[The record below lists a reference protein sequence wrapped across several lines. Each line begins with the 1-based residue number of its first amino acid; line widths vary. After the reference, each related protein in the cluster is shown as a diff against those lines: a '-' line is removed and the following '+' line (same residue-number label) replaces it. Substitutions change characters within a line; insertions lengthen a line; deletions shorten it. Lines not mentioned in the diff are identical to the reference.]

1 MPDFGYTI
9 NKQRVIDLDK
19 NDSKT
24 IAKVRQLEP
33 SINICIGCGTCT
45 ATCSANVFTHFNLRQ
60 LMLLVSR
67 GETSN
72 LRQDVE
78 KCMLCGKC
86 MLACPRGVNTRNVLL
101 AINKALTE
109 NEQNKIAKQ

>member
-19 NDSKT
+19 NDGQT
-24 IAKVRQLEP
+24 VRRVRQLEP

-45 ATCSANVFTHFNLRQ
+45 ATCSANIFTEFNLRQ
-60 LMLLVSR
+60 LMLLVTR
-67 GETSN
+67 GETAN
-72 LRQDVE
+72 LRKDIE

-101 AINKALTE
+101 AISRIFTE
-109 NEQNKIAKQ
+109 NE